1 MKLSWR
7 YDDTMKFFHD
17 IFEFF
22 YLIISL
28 IDFQNSS
35 LIQIRSVNRY
45 FSNLDEKLLY
55 LVFYAISDRN
65 FWAEFCLKKDTS
77 DKKKRKLPSISL
89 STFEKS
95 LNILFHFI

>member
-1 MKLSWR
+1 
-7 YDDTMKFFHD
+7 MKFFHD

-65 FWAEFCLKKDTS
+65 F
-77 DKKKRKLPSISL
+77 
-89 STFEKS
+89 
-95 LNILFHFI
+95 